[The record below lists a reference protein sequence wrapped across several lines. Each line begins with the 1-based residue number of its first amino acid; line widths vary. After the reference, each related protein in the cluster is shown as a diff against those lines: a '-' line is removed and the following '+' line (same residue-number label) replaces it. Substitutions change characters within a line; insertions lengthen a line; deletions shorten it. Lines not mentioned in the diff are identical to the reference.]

1 MHLLQIRPSACHV
14 AQGETANTTNPPSSG
29 SQLYKWRTIWAMNN
43 LKFRLC
49 AFLLFIPLL
58 VPSVN
63 AQDGNPRVACLDT
76 MAINSDYVFVGII
89 VNVRKSITTEHDVDV
104 TVERWLKGKGEI
116 GKYAT
121 TIANVGERVLTDWKT
136 NGSRVL
142 IFQLPS
148 NHSTV
153 STGIMVNAINLSD
166 PDLKVLTANMQL
178 LRDPQQVLRATENAI
193 NRHPGIQRIS
203 TVMRTLPDDI
213 AAAFGHPNQ
222 KDRTNELADL
232 VEDVPVDADLE
243 RWAQSAV
250 VSKRDTERQDAA
262 RALGYFPSD
271 ANAALLK
278 RLLDDPAVMRPYYR
292 SDLYYFV
299 RDTARDSL
307 KRMGRKAPQ
316 PVSREETIRPLVAAV
331 NTVPTHLLGARLAP
345 TGENSAWV
353 WGIENGQFALL
364 NTSDQGRSWSTCYL
378 PAALGEFVQNE
389 RTLLKEDDQ
398 NFMHEIPLS
407 PSFPD
412 ANNVWL
418 TWTERT
424 KEDLTS
430 RIVTAHSTDQCQS
443 WNLVTAFWPHAIPPD
458 HFPDIQYLTTQFNGQ
473 NGWALVSEDPATGT
487 CPQAF
492 LKTVDAGRSW
502 QWTPFAPDA
511 QNSPPINCPLS
522 EWHYDN
528 PEESWLSHPNYTGEY
543 SRIFWKTTDGGQSW
557 KNLSAQIK
565 LPESIPGSN
574 SFIRSMSLPA
584 FSPTNS
590 NIGTLGIIFNHATEE
605 EVNRSRQHEVLAIY
619 RTTDA
624 GKSWQLSKV
633 SENFPDAGGR
643 LTFQDDLH
651 GFFCVYHSV
660 DKNTVDTSLDYTSDG
675 GFTWT
680 KHKLPAGLDPES
692 VILKENKLWAVTNTK
707 NETQQSSLMISTDGG
722 SSWQD
727 RQIGITPQPYLKITF
742 AHPPDA
748 PPTFGGGLPREA
760 QVPQPGWDTKG
771 HGALA
776 DIVANRVSSLKVT
789 WSDPAR
795 FKSEAQTEE
804 LLRLLLT
811 SSKTEMMTYHVWS
824 WGDNIPNVIATVE
837 HKTGKPGRLVL
848 WCPPPGLYWAYQD
861 GDGKWSWGY
870 WDVREFGLPTSVIP
884 LVMPGSGFV
893 HQDFDVQMRL
903 SKPEFIL
910 GEPVWVDVQI
920 TNRSTETFRIDTS
933 PYCFMFNRRPL
944 NIQIPAAD
952 PGIAER
958 DRRCNEQPGGSC
970 MGTWA
975 DLAPDETF
983 TRRYVLSGDFRI
995 THPDKYRVLLE
1006 KPIPYTR
1013 TPDAPA
1019 EGPAEKFTQTA
1030 RSELTLNVLPANPEK
1045 LLAIERTLAEQAEK
1059 PVVIPPV
1066 VAIRD
1071 GRPISTEEYRRAD
1084 DDRRK
1089 RDRETSE
1096 AHHAI
1101 SEGLAA
1107 YPAAGMEPIFRAWLD
1122 RGDLESSAMLGLYHL
1137 NTKDAREV
1145 LAQLASSTGKPDDSV
1160 HQNHRLAAVSELA
1173 RMDDKSYVPLLEKLA
1188 RDANDGVSQQAILGL
1203 GMLGGENELPFLTA
1217 LAREGAT
1224 ASHRK
1229 DAIISMGDTASL
1241 KAVPILLDCFK
1252 LPDVD
1257 APTASIIALSR
1268 LTHHQIPNAEHRTPL
1283 EVQAA
1288 WQDWWKQNQRTARA
1302 YRPFECSAGNAQP

>member
-1 MHLLQIRPSACHV
+1 
-14 AQGETANTTNPPSSG
+14 
-29 SQLYKWRTIWAMNN
+29 MNN
-43 LKFRLC
+43 LRFRLC
-49 AFLLFIPLL
+49 AFLLFIQLL
-58 VPSVN
+58 VPSIR

-89 VNVRKSITTEHDVDV
+89 DNVRKSITTEHDVDV
-104 TVERWLKGKGEI
+104 TVERWLKGEGEI
-116 GKYAT
+116 GKYST
-121 TIANVGERVLTDWKT
+121 TIENVGERVLTDWKT

-193 NRHPGIQRIS
+193 NRHRGIQRIS

-316 PVSREETIRPLVAAV
+316 PVSREETIPPLVAAV
-331 NTVPTHLLGARLAP
+331 NTVPTHLSGARLAP

-353 WGIENGQFALL
+353 WGIDHGQFALL
-364 NTSDQGRSWSTCYL
+364 KTDDQGQSWSTCYL

-389 RTLLKEDDQ
+389 RTLLSEDDQ
-398 NFMHEIPLS
+398 NFMHELPLS

-412 ANNVWL
+412 ANSVWL

-443 WNLVTAFWPHAIPPD
+443 WNLVTAFWPHGIPPT
-458 HFPDIQYLTTQFNGQ
+458 HFPDIQYLATQFIGQ
-473 NGWALVSEDPATGT
+473 NGWALASEDPATGT

-502 QWTPFAPDA
+502 QWTPFSPDA
-511 QNSPPINCPLS
+511 QNSPPVNCPLS

-528 PEESWLSHPNYTGEY
+528 PEQSWLSHPNYTGEY

-565 LPESIPGSN
+565 LPETVQGSN

-584 FSPTNS
+584 FSPANS
-590 NIGTLGIIFNHATEE
+590 NMGTLGIIFNHATEA
-605 EVNRSRQHEVLAIY
+605 EVNRSQQHEVLAIY

-633 SENFPDAGGR
+633 SENFPEVGGS
-643 LTFQDDLH
+643 LTFQDDLN
-651 GFFCVYHSV
+651 GFFCVYHNAN
-660 DKNTVDTSLDYTSDG
+660 KNTIDTSLDYTGDG
-675 GFTWT
+675 GITWT
-680 KHKLPAGLDPES
+680 KHKLPTGLDPES
-692 VILKENKLWAVTNTK
+692 VILKENKLWATK
-707 NETQQSSLMISTDGG
+707 YTRNESRQSSLLISTDGG
-722 SSWQD
+722 ASWHDQ
-727 RQIGITPQPYLKITF
+727 RIEIPPQPFVKITYS
-742 AHPPDA
+742 HPAGA
-748 PPTFGGGLPREA
+748 PPPFGGGLPYEA
-760 QVPQPGWDTKG
+760 QVPPGADTKG
-771 HGALA
+771 HGAFVDL
-776 DIVANRVSSLKVT
+776 IANRVSGLKVT

-811 SSKTEMMTYHVWS
+811 SAKTEMMTYHVWS
-824 WGDNIPNVIATVE
+824 WVDALPSLIATVE
-837 HKTGKPGRLVL
+837 HKTGKPGKFVL
-848 WCPPPGLYWAYQD
+848 WCPPPDLYWAYQD
-861 GDGKWSWGY
+861 GNGKWWWGY
-870 WDVREFGLPTSVIP
+870 WDVMKFGLPTSVTP
-884 LVMPGSGFV
+884 LVIPGTELL
-893 HQDFDVQMRL
+893 HQDFDVQMHV
-903 SKPEFIL
+903 SKSEFIL

-920 TNRSTETFRIDTS
+920 TNRSTKTFRVDTS
-933 PYCFMFNRRPL
+933 PYCFMFNTRPL
-944 NIQIPAAD
+944 NVQIPDAE
-952 PGIAER
+952 PGNGER
-958 DRRCNEQPGGSC
+958 DRRCNEQPGGDC
-970 MGTWA
+970 FETWA
-975 DLAPDETF
+975 NLKPGETL
-983 TRRYVLSGDFRI
+983 TDRYVLSGDFRI
-995 THPDKYRVLLE
+995 THARTYSVLLQ
-1006 KPIPYTR
+1006 KAIHYALA
-1013 TPDAPA
+1013 PDAPA
-1019 EGPAEKFTQTA
+1019 VGVAEKIIHLNQLQSA
-1030 RSELTLNVLPANPEK
+1030 RSEITLNVLPANPER
-1045 LLAIERTLAEQAEK
+1045 LLAIERTLAAQAEK

-1066 VAIRD
+1066 VAIQD

-1101 SEGLAA
+1101 GEGLAA
-1107 YPAAGMEPIFRAWLD
+1107 YPATGMEPIFHSWLD

-1137 NTKDAREV
+1137 NTKEAREV
-1145 LAQLASSTGKPDDSV
+1145 LAQLAASTGKPDDSV
-1160 HQNHRLAAVSELA
+1160 HQNHRLGAVYELA

-1188 RDANDGVSQQAILGL
+1188 HDTNDGVSQQAILGL

-1224 ASHRK
+1224 ASDRQ
-1229 DAIISMGDTASL
+1229 DAIMSMGDTASL
-1241 KAVPILLDCFK
+1241 KAVPILLDFFK
-1252 LPDVD
+1252 SPDADGPV
-1257 APTASIIALSR
+1257 ASIIALSR